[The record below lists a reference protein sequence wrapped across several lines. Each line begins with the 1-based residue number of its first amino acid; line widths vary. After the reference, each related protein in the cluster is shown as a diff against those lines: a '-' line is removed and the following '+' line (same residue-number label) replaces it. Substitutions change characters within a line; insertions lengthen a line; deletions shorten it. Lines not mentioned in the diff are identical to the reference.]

1 MFSDRSDLE
10 PQVIKLT
17 SSLLANG
24 RRFSPGTPAFSTNKF
39 GHHDIAKILLKV
51 ALSTINQSINRVI
64 FVIGLYMYEL
74 LGNPTA

>member
-1 MFSDRSDLE
+1 MGSRPTLYITKKGALDSQ

-39 GHHDIAKILLKV
+39 GHQDIAKILLKV
-51 ALSTINQSINRVI
+51 ALSTMNESINQSQI
-64 FVIGLYMYEL
+64 
-74 LGNPTA
+74 